1 MVKFFHVARS
11 YGGRE
16 VLADVSLT
24 IGNGE
29 AVIVS
34 GAGGAGK
41 TTLVRLLL
49 GLERPSRGSVTVD
62 GLVVA
67 GSAPDVLAAHR
78 RRIGLVPQ
86 APTLLPE
93 RDVADN
99 VALAQEVAGVPTEE
113 ARQGALRTLERLGL
127 DAMADRRVAELSA
140 AERRWV
146 AVARAFGRSDASL
159 LVVDEP
165 AADLGADAA
174 GRLGLLLEQER
185 EIGKTVL
192 VLSRAPELDG
202 LGAHRVAFLDAG
214 RITLDVCAP
223 ELTPAEAA
231 S

>member
-24 IGNGE
+24 VGNGE

-34 GAGGAGK
+34 GSGGAGK

-49 GLERPSRGSVTVD
+49 GLERPSRGWVTVD

-78 RRIGLVPQ
+78 RRIGLIPQ
-86 APTLLPE
+86 APTLLPD
-93 RDVADN
+93 RDVLGN
-99 VALAQEVAGVPTEE
+99 VALAQEVAGVPSEH
-113 ARQGALRTLERLGL
+113 ARQGALRTLERLGM
-127 DAMADRRVAELSA
+127 DAMAERSVGALSG

-146 AVARAFGRSDASL
+146 AVARALGRSEASL

-165 AADLGADAA
+165 ASDLGAESPVC
-174 GRLGLLLEQER
+174 LGELLDQER
-185 EIGKTVL
+185 DLGKTIL
-192 VLSRAPELDG
+192 VLSRTPELDG
-202 LGAHRVAFLDAG
+202 LGAHRVAFLDSG
-214 RITLDVCAP
+214 RITLDVSAP
-223 ELTPAEAA
+223 WSSAVGAP

>member
-78 RRIGLVPQ
+78 RRIGLIPQ
-86 APTLLPE
+86 SPTLLPD

-99 VALAQEVAGVPTEE
+99 VALAQEVAGVPAEE
-113 ARQGALRTLERLGL
+113 ARQAALRTLERLGL
-127 DAMADRRVAELSA
+127 EAMSERRTAELSA
-140 AERRWV
+140 AERRWI
-146 AVARAFGRSDASL
+146 AVARALGRSEASL

-165 AADLGADAA
+165 AADLGPDVAS
-174 GRLGLLLEQER
+174 LGELLGEER
-185 EIGKTVL
+185 ELGKTVL

-214 RITLDVCAP
+214 RITLDVAAP
-223 ELTPAEAA
+223 RTAEAA